1 MKKSELLFKCKHIA
15 NENRSGI
22 FSCFEII
29 SLIIML
35 NTQAFISVI
44 NVHSI
49 LLPKQVS
56 LIYNTILNFK
66 SFTKTIGCSCQVKD
80 ACMFT

>member
-1 MKKSELLFKCKHIA
+1 
-15 NENRSGI
+15 
-22 FSCFEII
+22 
-29 SLIIML
+29 ML
-35 NTQAFISVI
+35 NTQVFISVI

-56 LIYNTILNFK
+56 LVYNTILNFK

-80 ACMFT
+80 ACICLHEYNKLFSSNI

>member
-1 MKKSELLFKCKHIA
+1 
-15 NENRSGI
+15 
-22 FSCFEII
+22 
-29 SLIIML
+29 ML

-56 LIYNTILNFK
+56 LVYNTIHVLNFK